1 MGEKPQLKA
10 QAAGTSL
17 KRVGKKTREQNQG
30 MEGTKPSLNKNK
42 EGRDS
47 ATYRAPGSAALLLPA
62 GPVGGLLLLHLQPA
76 AAALIQPGQLEV
88 PASRTST
95 QHPTA
100 PSPSQSAM
108 PHLQCPFVLTV
119 GSVWVRGGQRQRQ
132 AGRG

>member
-1 MGEKPQLKA
+1 MGDKPQLKA

-17 KRVGKKTREQNQG
+17 KRVEKKTREQNQG
-30 MEGTKPSLNKNK
+30 MEGTKPSLNTNK
-42 EGRDS
+42 EGKDS
-47 ATYRAPGSAALLLPA
+47 ATYRAPSSAALLLPA
-62 GPVGGLLLLHLQPA
+62 GPVRGLLLLHLQPA

-100 PSPSQSAM
+100 PSPSAT
-108 PHLQCPFVLTV
+108 PHLQCPSVLTV